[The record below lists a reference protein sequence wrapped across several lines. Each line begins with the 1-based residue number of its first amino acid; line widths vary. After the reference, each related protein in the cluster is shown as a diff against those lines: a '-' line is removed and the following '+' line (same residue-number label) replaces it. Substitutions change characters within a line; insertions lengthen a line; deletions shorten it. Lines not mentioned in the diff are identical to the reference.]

1 MLLLNEVDKPASDI
15 DEYVNNL
22 EAILNHKI
30 DLITGVKSKLVAF
43 REHLREEELL
53 SKKFYEQ
60 RNEVM
65 DIFDL
70 TAHGNDNLRND
81 DLLQDL
87 QGVM

>member
-1 MLLLNEVDKPASDI
+1 MNLLNEVDKPASDI

-30 DLITGVKSKLVAF
+30 DIINGVKSKLVAF

-60 RNEVM
+60 RHEVM

-70 TAHGNDNLRND
+70 NAHGSDNLRND
-81 DLLQDL
+81 DLLEDL